1 MGFFLG
7 LKSRT
12 SSKQPS
18 VLEYCIY
25 QSEWVHFQTK
35 QLCHVSFALLLNR
48 DQLVKVKKLLFA
60 FSNKTLLRK
69 DDKYEAQK
77 LPMFV
82 KMATKHESLPIQLN
96 SNCQKQMT
104 KFTSAFFQKMLSII
118 LRI

>member
-1 MGFFLG
+1 M
-7 LKSRT
+7 KE
-12 SSKQPS
+12 K
-18 VLEYCIY
+18 
-25 QSEWVHFQTK
+25 K
-35 QLCHVSFALLLNR
+35 LLL
-48 DQLVKVKKLLFA
+48 QEQLFA
-60 FSNKTLLRK
+60 FSNKFLLRK
-69 DDKYEAQK
+69 DGKYEAQK